1 MKIGIFGG
9 TFNPPH
15 NTHVDIVTAAKNQL
29 GLDKVIVVP
38 CGDPPHKTCDMKG
51 SVRLELAKLAFE
63 GIAEISDYELNKEG
77 KSYTVETLR
86 HFVETYPDAEL
97 YLIIGGDS
105 LKNFGKW
112 YRPAEIAELCT
123 LAVAPRGLRKTPKR
137 TVERIEEK
145 YGATVVT
152 LDMKPNTVNSSEI
165 RLRYEF
171 GLDNSHL
178 VPKAVND
185 YVLTHRL
192 FGERREMIDKLR
204 GYLNED
210 RFSHTYYVVKRGLE
224 ICKES
229 ELDDVFTACLL
240 HDCAKCITPNDYA
253 KYDFVPQPDMPSS
266 VIHSFLGAEVAKR
279 DFGVTDP
286 QILDAIAY
294 HTTGRPNM
302 TRLDKIVYV
311 ADKTED
317 SRPYPLAH
325 LKRGSLDKMFIK
337 CLVEAYEVCL
347 ERHHDSVCPL
357 SEQTIDYYCAEYE
370 PFIKATETK
379 EKVVEAA
386 VEQPKVT
393 TPKVKS
399 AHAPILNETVKN
411 ICAVLS
417 SKQAMDIKVVDI
429 TGASDIADY
438 FVICSGR
445 SAPQV
450 KALFEHLEE
459 QMEKQG
465 KFAARKE
472 GQSEGRWIAVDYGD
486 VIVHIFHQDTREL
499 YALDTLWNNGSNV
512 TKYED

>member
-15 NTHVDIVTAAKNQL
+15 NTHVDIVTTAKNQL

-38 CGDPPHKTCDMKG
+38 CGDPPHKNCDMQG
-51 SVRLELAKLAFE
+51 SVRLELAKLAFQDV
-63 GIAEISDYELNKEG
+63 AEISDYELNKVG

-86 HFVETYPDAEL
+86 HFAELYPDAEL

-112 YRPAEIAELCT
+112 YRPSEIAELCT
-123 LAVAPRGLRKTPKR
+123 LAAAPRGRRKTPKR
-137 TVERIEEK
+137 TIERIEEK

-152 LDMKPNTVNSSEI
+152 LEAKPNTVSSSEI

-171 GLDNSHL
+171 GLDNCDL
-178 VPKAVND
+178 VPKSVND
-185 YVLTHRL
+185 YVLAHGL
-192 FGERREMIDKLR
+192 FRERSATIDKLR
-204 GYLNED
+204 GYLNEK

-229 ELDDVFTACLL
+229 ESDDVFTACLL
-240 HDCAKCITPNDYA
+240 HDCAKCIAESDYA
-253 KYDFVPQPDMPSS
+253 KYDFVPQPDMPPS
-266 VIHSFLGAEVAKR
+266 VVHSFLGVEVAKR

-286 QILDAIAY
+286 QILDAIVY

-302 TRLDKIVYV
+302 TRLEKIVYV
-311 ADKTED
+311 ADKTEE

-325 LKRGSLDKMFIK
+325 LKRGSLDRMFIK
-337 CLVEAYEVCL
+337 CLVEAYEVCR

-357 SEQTIDYYCAEYE
+357 SEQTLQFYC
-370 PFIKATETK
+370 PKADNEHNIQREQHIPTK
-379 EKVVEAA
+379 DMTKA
-386 VEQPKVT
+386 PK
-393 TPKVKS
+393 
-399 AHAPILNETVKN
+399 PIINETVKN
-411 ICAVLS
+411 ICEALS
-417 SKQAMDIKVVDI
+417 QKQAQDIRIVDI
-429 TGASDIADY
+429 SGASDIADY

-459 QMEKQG
+459 QLEKQG

-472 GQSEGRWIAVDYGD
+472 GQGEGRWIAVDYGD

>member
-15 NTHVDIVTAAKNQL
+15 NTHVDIVTAAKSQL

-38 CGDPPHKTCDMKG
+38 CGDPPHKTCDVQG
-51 SVRLELAKLAFE
+51 SVRLELAKLAFQE
-63 GIAEISDYELNKEG
+63 NAEISDYELNKEG

-86 HFVETYPDAEL
+86 HFAEQYPDAEL

-105 LKNFGKW
+105 LKSFGKW

-152 LDMKPNTVNSSEI
+152 LDTKPNTVNSSEI
-165 RLRYEF
+165 RLRYQF
-171 GLDNSHL
+171 GLDNEHL

-185 YVLTHRL
+185 YVLSHGL
-192 FGERREMIDKLR
+192 FSERREMIDKLR

-224 ICKES
+224 ICKEA
-229 ELDDVFTACLL
+229 EQDDVFTACLL
-240 HDCAKCITPNDYA
+240 HDCAKCMTESNYK
-253 KYDFVPQPDMPSS
+253 KYGFTPQPDMPKS
-266 VIHSFLGAEVAKR
+266 VIHSFLGAVVAKR
-279 DFGVTDP
+279 DFGVTDK

-325 LKRGSLDKMFIK
+325 LKRGSLDRMFIK

-357 SEQTIDYYCAEYE
+357 SEQTIAYYCPKAEE
-370 PFIKATETK
+370 VA
-379 EKVVEAA
+379 VV
-386 VEQPKVT
+386 P
-393 TPKVKS
+393 
-399 AHAPILNETVKN
+399 AHKPIVNETVQS
-411 ICAVLS
+411 ICAALS
-417 SKQAMDIKVVDI
+417 QKQAIDIKVVDI
-429 TGASDIADY
+429 SGASDIADY

-472 GQSEGRWIAVDYGD
+472 GQGEGRWIAVDYGD